1 MDWARSKLTSVS
13 SSLKTFRR
21 SKSKDAS
28 ADQKEDPHMVAPHP
42 IPKGKENVPCPINGM
57 FLSKEAEEAREELEK
72 DPDIQEERKE
82 EKQALVPTKKLR
94 DFIPMQ
100 VIHGAHC
107 PSEATRRLVEEVGLE
122 KLQRF
127 TEQFYQRCFVDP
139 HIDRFIAEHSEPH
152 GRRFASWIAEKL
164 GSGNLW
170 TQERRTRPKKFM
182 HFGDETMQVSH
193 DRSSSHF
200 AAWYSPKPGGHR
212 SPGRGVQSEANT
224 GAVFHRST
232 GVPLCGAIPGKR
244 EPEKLGQHFKPE
256 ETETRR
262 GKRRRGTRDVETSRR
277 WRRGM
282 YEEHPEFMDYYQRF
296 IGHFISIYSSKSPPF
311 TRESARWSADPANI
325 ERYQKAGNRM
335 LDVLGK
341 DVDQELQ
348 RLPEEERSLGAF
360 GVELTHSKNLPVHI
374 HSVRW
379 HIEVARK
386 QNLHARKVA

>member
-200 AAWYSPKPGGHR
+200 AAWYSPK
-212 SPGRGVQSEANT
+212 
-224 GAVFHRST
+224 
-232 GVPLCGAIPGKR
+232 R

-256 ETETRR
+256 DARVWMRLHFWAARET
-262 GKRRRGTRDVETSRR
+262 
-277 WRRGM
+277 GM

-348 RLPEEERSLGAF
+348 RLPEEERIYTGSRHPNPAWPYGIQKFSL
-360 GVELTHSKNLPVHI
+360 T
-374 HSVRW
+374 
-379 HIEVARK
+379 
-386 QNLHARKVA
+386 